1 MRTYKTVIWDLD
13 GTLLNTLVDLMNSVN
28 FAMRELGYKERTLED
43 IRLFVGNG
51 VKKLVELSIPGG
63 RENPDY
69 DKAYELFTKFYAEHN
84 LDNTLPYDGVLEI
97 ISELKSRGVAQ
108 AIVSN
113 KVDDAVRK
121 LNEEF
126 FHVDFAI
133 GVTDLLPRKPAPD
146 MVLKAMS
153 ELHADKE
160 TTVYIGD
167 SEVDLKTAENSGLDV
182 ISVLW
187 GFRNFEEIKEYG
199 PMCTVEKPN
208 EILKYI

>member
-97 ISELKSRGVAQ
+97 ISELKSRGVTQ

-146 MVLKAMS
+146 MVLKAMN

>member
-146 MVLKAMS
+146 MVLKAMN

-199 PMCTVEKPN
+199 PMCTVEKPD

>member
-146 MVLKAMS
+146 MVLKAMN